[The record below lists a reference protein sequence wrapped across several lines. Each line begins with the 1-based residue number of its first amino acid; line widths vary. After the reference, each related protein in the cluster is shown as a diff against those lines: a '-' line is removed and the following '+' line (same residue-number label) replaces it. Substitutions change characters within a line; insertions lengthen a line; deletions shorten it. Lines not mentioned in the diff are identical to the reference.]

1 MHGCVKCSFIFS
13 AFLFTNLHTAW
24 NLNKEHFWKGNFRPS
39 PSSTERSH
47 PASAKDLARQA
58 FRSSPESHGTK
69 TQVTTGC
76 KTSCSWHRNLI
87 HAEMTAVHGS
97 WTLEGCTIA
106 SKEVSFRAKDL
117 PKMSKQPSTLCGI
130 LDRFQV
136 RLCA

>member
-1 MHGCVKCSFIFS
+1 MYRLMVTHRGNLFFS
-13 AFLFTNLHTAW
+13 TSRDETGEW
-24 NLNKEHFWKGNFRPS
+24 PQPSRPS